1 MSQDIA
7 NTNLLKLIAKDK
19 NLIYKILNIKGVT
32 QKRDIYEVS
41 GDVQMTL
48 YDYFHYWTTFRP
60 TNLIRSLECA
70 DYLGIA
76 RELEIAK
83 LNGEI

>member
-7 NTNLLKLIAKDK
+7 NSNLLNLIAKDQ
-19 NLIYKILNIKGVT
+19 NIIQKILSIKGVS
-32 QKRDIYEVS
+32 KSRDIYEVS
-41 GDVQMTL
+41 GDVQETL
-48 YDYFHYWTTFRP
+48 YDYYSYWTTLRP
-60 TNLIRSLECA
+60 NKLIKSLEHA